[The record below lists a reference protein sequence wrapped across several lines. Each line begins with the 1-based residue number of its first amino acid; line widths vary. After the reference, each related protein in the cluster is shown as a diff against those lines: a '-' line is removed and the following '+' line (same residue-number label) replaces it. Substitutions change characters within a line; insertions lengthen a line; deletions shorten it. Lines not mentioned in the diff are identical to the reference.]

1 MQCVGEWSFLEPLLQ
16 GVVFKREDN
25 SLSPEAQPPSGA
37 EQKCAARTDTVA
49 KQTVVLC
56 RGWGVLSAQT
66 RRPPPL
72 EEVGLGG
79 SSQSSL
85 SQTQSLAMCQ
95 LKSLLKTRILATC
108 WFCKHPVTFIYSP
121 VIRSFQDFNK
131 FVSFHARRP
140 VFLVSLELWL
150 RLSHGAEGIL
160 SEGSGAGAKTG
171 PWYRFGICLL
181 SLVFFQT
188 TEPWK

>member
-37 EQKCAARTDTVA
+37 GQKCAPRTDTVA

-56 RGWGVLSAQT
+56 RGWGVSVSPDQETSPTA
-66 RRPPPL
+66 
-72 EEVGLGG
+72 GGWAGG
-79 SSQSSL
+79 SSQSNL

-95 LKSLLKTRILATC
+95 LKSFLKTRILATC

-140 VFLVSLELWL
+140 VFLVSLGLWL

-171 PWYRFGICLL
+171 PWYQFGICLL

>member
-56 RGWGVLSAQT
+56 RGWGVLSAKT

-108 WFCKHPVTFIYSP
+108 WFCKHPVTFILSMVNWRSWSGRTREEHVGVVAWGFCGRLRHP
-121 VIRSFQDFNK
+121 ASWQGRAVIASTKLAAAATSSQRTPRSDRT
-131 FVSFHARRP
+131 RR
-140 VFLVSLELWL
+140 SSS
-150 RLSHGAEGIL
+150 R
-160 SEGSGAGAKTG
+160 T
-171 PWYRFGICLL
+171 
-181 SLVFFQT
+181 
-188 TEPWK
+188 